1 MPERP
6 YTATKFHCW
15 NIAISE
21 KTDRFQLIG
30 ERGAMV
36 RNLITPFEMSAQNF
50 DFVILQLSANDIA
63 AGQNAC

>member
-21 KTDRFQLIG
+21 KIDRFQLIG

-36 RNLITPFEMSAQNF
+36 GNLITPFEMSA
-50 DFVILQLSANDIA
+50 LQLSANDIA